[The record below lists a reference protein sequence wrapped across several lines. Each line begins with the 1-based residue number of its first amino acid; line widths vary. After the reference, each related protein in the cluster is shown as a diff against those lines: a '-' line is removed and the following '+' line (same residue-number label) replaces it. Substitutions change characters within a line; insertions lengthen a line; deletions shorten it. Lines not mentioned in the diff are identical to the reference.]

1 MNATVE
7 DEQTVV
13 VEEVEDGIIQLPPL
27 LLNFLESTDPTPPG
41 ICATDTWSTGPD
53 EGSDWCDT

>member
-7 DEQTVV
+7 DEQTIM
-13 VEEVEDGIIQLPPL
+13 VEKIIQEPPL
-27 LLNFLESTDPTPPG
+27 MLNFLESVDPTPPG
-41 ICATDTWSTGPD
+41 ICATDTWSTGPG